1 MSWDDQLNAL
11 KARGLVH
18 AAICDVNGAS
28 WIQASAGSG
37 IEQAELK
44 KFLSNMGKVDILS
57 TSGITLG
64 GVKYMYLSG
73 NEETCRGKKGAGG
86 VHLAKSNTTLVV
98 GVYDDKIQPQQAA
111 VAVESIADHLKQ
123 SNY

>member
-37 IEQAELK
+37 VSK
-44 KFLSNMGKVDILS
+44 RVFKFWS
-57 TSGITLG
+57 TT
-64 GVKYMYLSG
+64 
-73 NEETCRGKKGAGG
+73 
-86 VHLAKSNTTLVV
+86 
-98 GVYDDKIQPQQAA
+98 
-111 VAVESIADHLKQ
+111 SIA
-123 SNY
+123 